1 MSLRFLML
9 FCCVVL
15 TTAEAQTIAITGARV
30 HTVAEAGTIDDAT
43 ILITDGRITAVGSN
57 VAVPTDAQRIDA
69 AGQRV
74 TPGLFTPIGQI
85 GLVEVSAVAGT
96 VDYIQRGDA
105 FSASFD
111 IADAYNPRSTLIPVN
126 RIEGITHAAIAP
138 GAAEPD
144 ELGQTS
150 SVISGLGA
158 VVHLG
163 ETDPVVQRAA
173 MLVVSLGE
181 SGSAVAG
188 GSRAAAL
195 LTFRTALED
204 ALDYAGH
211 KAEFQSRDRRDYSV
225 SMADLEALQPVIEG
239 TTPVL
244 AHVDRASDIRHALA
258 LAGEFRLRLII
269 AGGAEA
275 WMVADELAAANVGVI
290 IAATGNL
297 PDNFDSLNARLDA
310 AAMLEEAGVAVAFGG
325 DRNASD
331 HNARNI
337 TQVAGIAVANGMT
350 WESALR
356 AITLTPAELYG
367 VADRIGSIEAG
378 KAANL
383 VIWND
388 DPFELQS
395 YPEAVY
401 INGQAVPMQSRQT
414 LLRDRYLD
422 SSDAMPPVYRRQSRR

>member
-1 MSLRFLML
+1 MNLRYLIL
-9 FCCVVL
+9 LCCAVL
-15 TTAEAQTIAITGARV
+15 VTAEAQTIAITGARV

-43 ILITDGRITAVGSN
+43 ILIMDGRITAVGRN
-57 VAVPTDAQRIDA
+57 IEVPSGAQRVDA
-69 AGQRV
+69 DGQRV

-85 GLVEVSAVAGT
+85 GLTEVSAVGGT

-138 GAAEPD
+138 GAGWPD
-144 ELGQTS
+144 EMGQTS
-150 SVISGLGA
+150 RVMSGLGA
-158 VVHLG
+158 IVHLG
-163 ETDPVVQRAA
+163 DADPVVQRAA

-181 SGSAVAG
+181 SGGAVAG

-211 KAEFQSRDRRDYSV
+211 RDEYQSRDRRDYSV
-225 SMADLEALQPVIEG
+225 SMADLEALQDIIEG

-244 AHVDRASDIRHALA
+244 AHVDRASDIRHVLA
-258 LAGEFRLRLII
+258 LADEFNLRLII

-310 AAMLEEAGVAVAFGG
+310 AALLEEAGVAVAFGG

-378 KAANL
+378 KDADL

-388 DPFELQS
+388 DPFELRS

-401 INGQAVPMQSRQT
+401 IKGQAVPMQSRQT
-414 LLRDRYLD
+414 LLRDRYLNSTD
-422 SSDAMPPVYRRQSRR
+422 NLPPAFRR

>member
-1 MSLRFLML
+1 MSLRYLILACGM
-9 FCCVVL
+9 VL
-15 TTAEAQTIAITGARV
+15 ATAEAQTIAITDARV
-30 HTVAEAGTIDDAT
+30 HTVAAAGTIDGAT
-43 ILITDGRITAVGSN
+43 ILISDGRITAVGRDVS
-57 VAVPTDAQRIDA
+57 VPSDARRIDA
-69 AGQRV
+69 EGQRI

-85 GLVEVSAVAGT
+85 GLSEVGAVAGT

-138 GAAEPD
+138 GAAQPD
-144 ELGQTS
+144 EMGQTS
-150 SVISGLGA
+150 RVMSGLGA
-158 VVHLG
+158 IVHLG
-163 ETDPVVQRAA
+163 DTDPLVRRAA

-195 LTFRTALED
+195 LTFRSALED

-211 KAEFQSRDRRDYSV
+211 RDEYQSRDRRDYSV
-225 SMADLEALQPVIEG
+225 SMADLEALQDVIEG

-244 AHVDRASDIRHALA
+244 AHVDRASDIRRVLA
-258 LAGEFRLRLII
+258 LADEFNLNLII

-275 WMVADELAAANVGVI
+275 WMVADELAAADVGVI
-290 IAATGNL
+290 IAATANL

-310 AAMLEEAGVAVAFGG
+310 AAILEAAGVAVAFGG
-325 DRNASD
+325 DRNGSN

-350 WESALR
+350 WERALR

-367 VADRIGSIEAG
+367 VANRTGSIEAG
-378 KAANL
+378 KDADL

-395 YPEAVY
+395 YPHAVY
-401 INGQAVPMQSRQT
+401 IKGQAIPMQSRQT
-414 LLRDRYLD
+414 LLRDRYLNGKD
-422 SSDAMPPVYRRQSRR
+422 DVPPAFRR